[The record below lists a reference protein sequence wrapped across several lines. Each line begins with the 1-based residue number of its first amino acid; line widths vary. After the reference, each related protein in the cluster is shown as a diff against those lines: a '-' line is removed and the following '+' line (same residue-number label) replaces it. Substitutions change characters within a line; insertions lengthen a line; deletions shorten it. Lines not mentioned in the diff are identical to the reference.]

1 MGCSETTLNFT
12 CEQKNQNENSDTAGE
27 SPEDMSASAAIPQ
40 RGASITHR
48 KEAAREGGKGQTRE
62 SLLLRASSVCL
73 NLGVLPPACLV
84 DFLRECGMF
93 AVPACLRRLC

>member
-1 MGCSETTLNFT
+1 
-12 CEQKNQNENSDTAGE
+12 
-27 SPEDMSASAAIPQ
+27 MSASAAIPQ

-84 DFLRECGMF
+84 DFLSLGKMQP
-93 AVPACLRRLC
+93 AGSVACLPVAEPCLPV